1 MPGCK
6 VAAAR
11 GSAWVPLGRLARSE
25 QMEELD
31 CCRGVVLWPE
41 RLGALVSPTGLV
53 LSRIE
58 TD

>member
-1 MPGCK
+1 
-6 VAAAR
+6 
-11 GSAWVPLGRLARSE
+11 
-25 QMEELD
+25 MEELD